1 MVVLVFLLSI
11 INKKVKTITAEN
23 GLFLKELELD
33 AVLIKDEKLYKLSE
47 NKEIDTSILEGKKI
61 PVGTKV
67 GNSVLVNDIDY
78 LKKELNNI
86 EDAILTLENS
96 DKKESF
102 KKKKDKYIIDYVDLI
117 DSLQEN
123 IINENYEEVEVLK
136 KEIISI
142 NKKNKDLIPQNNLL
156 GQSIESLNKKKEEI
170 KKEIDET
177 NVSDTTKASGIFTY
191 KIDGYENTLKA
202 KEFSNY
208 TYDSLPLSDAIVDSD
223 NEIKISKKVD
233 AFKIIDNFQWYLA
246 LKIDDKRAIGDYEIG
261 DVLAITL
268 PLKDKNLEL
277 KGNIIAINNSSN
289 KSVVILKFNKYL
301 HEFYNTRFPKVKL
314 VQKKVEVLKIPKSVI
329 FDQKGENGVFIKD
342 FSGIVKYRPI
352 KIISNEGEFTYIDKG
367 DENLLINIDTRD
379 EAIRT
384 LSIYDEIILKPKR
397 FKENQILD

>member
-1 MVVLVFLLSI
+1 MSVFILSNRKI
-11 INKKVKTITAEN
+11 ILEEGNASFSNDEVSVPNFRIAKCDFSGWKEPTKEDQKRKT
-23 GLFLKELELD
+23 
-33 AVLIKDEKLYKLSE
+33 YKGRKILNYKILSE
-47 NKEIDTSILEGKKI
+47 PEKSGYQD
-61 PVGTKV
+61 
-67 GNSVLVNDIDY
+67 VL
-78 LKKELNNI
+78 
-86 EDAILTLENS
+86 
-96 DKKESF
+96 
-102 KKKKDKYIIDYVDLI
+102 
-117 DSLQEN
+117 
-123 IINENYEEVEVLK
+123 EVLK